1 MADRKSDSGLPGTL
15 VGRAAEL
22 AVLTAHAEAARA
34 GRSGLVILSG
44 PAGIGKTSLLRAFLD
59 SDACRKMTVLH
70 GTCGEVVAGAG
81 YGGVRALFGGLGLSA
96 EGAQDS
102 PLLRGSARRALP
114 ALDPRPAEEGPSTA
128 ATVYPV
134 LHGLY
139 WLAASLMAQGP
150 LLLVLDDVHW
160 CDERSL
166 RWIDFLLRR
175 ADQLPLLVV
184 LAQRTEAEPV
194 APTALA
200 DILAQPRSSVIRLDP
215 LAGTDVAEMARQV
228 FETPVEPSF
237 AERATAV
244 CGGNPLTVTRLLRE
258 LRAKGVSPDED
269 GIREIAE
276 VGSCVV
282 ALSVRALFDAQ
293 PGWVRDVATAIAVL
307 GEEDPEHIGVLA
319 GVPVARVAEAVDLLR
334 GAEVMAPDRADLAH
348 DVVRSAVLEAAG
360 EEPLAELRARAAQL
374 LSDAGRPAEEVAN
387 QVLLV
392 PGTPQPWMCWVL
404 REAAAQAEHRGAP
417 EAAARYLYRV
427 LEAEP
432 DSLSAHVPLAKAL
445 AEINPAEAIRLL
457 RRALGLASDVRT
469 KAPIAVQFG
478 LTCLTVQQSPAAVRV
493 LSEVLDELE
502 EELGPDPDPRD
513 RELRTLVQSA
523 LLISGSDEKATI
535 NTVRERFARIPEP
548 PGDTPAQRQLLA
560 MMTVLSAM
568 EGRSVRRTVGRAR
581 RALRSSD
588 SGLDNWSLV
597 FSAFTL
603 SLADETEEALE
614 ALDRALRRG
623 QDSSAVWSYVVTLSV
638 RALLLHGV
646 GAIPD
651 ALADAQTAVEIIGGE
666 RWNANVTTPQTALA
680 TILIDRGEPERAE
693 ELLASVTRPNLD
705 GFVLEYHWY
714 LMARA
719 RARWALGDG
728 ATALRLF
735 LDCGASLDESG
746 FANPAFVPWWAEA
759 ACVLAAE
766 KRAEEARGL
775 VEHGAELARR
785 WNTPRALGLAALAR
799 GVTTPGEEG
808 VALLT
813 EAVEHFSGSPARAE
827 HARAEFLLGGAL
839 LDAGR
844 PRDARERLRSAA
856 DLAQGCGAL
865 ALARDARNRL
875 VAAGGRMREIT
886 ASPVDLLTGTEH
898 KVAQLASRGAGN
910 REIAESLFVTVR
922 TVETHLTSVYRKL
935 SVSQRADLASVLS
948 ATSRPDPQAPAWVFA
963 SRGRR

>member
-1 MADRKSDSGLPGTL
+1 MVDRKIDSGLPGAL

-22 AVLTAHAEAARA
+22 AALTAHAEAARN
-34 GRSGLVILSG
+34 GRSGLVVLSG

-59 SDACRKMTVLH
+59 SDVCRKMTVLH

-81 YGGVRALFGGLGLSA
+81 YSGVRALFGGLGLA
-96 EGAQDS
+96 AGEAQDS

-114 ALDPRPAEEGPSTA
+114 ALSPHPGEEGPSTA
-128 ATVYPV
+128 ASVYPV

-139 WLAASLMAQGP
+139 WLAANLMTQGP
-150 LLLVLDDVHW
+150 LVLVLDDVHW

-175 ADQLPLLVV
+175 ADELPLLVV
-184 LAQRTEAEPV
+184 LAQRTEEEPV
-194 APTALA
+194 APAALA

-215 LAGTDVAEMARQV
+215 LTDFEVAEMARQV
-228 FETPVEPSF
+228 FAAPVAHAF
-237 AERATAV
+237 AGRAAAV

-258 LRAKGVSPDED
+258 LRTKGVSPDES
-269 GIREIAE
+269 GLREIAE
-276 VGSCVV
+276 VGQYVV
-282 ALSVRALFDAQ
+282 ALSVRALFDAR

-307 GEEDPEHIGVLA
+307 GEEDVEHIGALA
-319 GVPVARVAEAVDLLR
+319 GVPAARVAEAVELLR

-360 EEPLAELRARAAQL
+360 EEPLAELRARAALL

-392 PGTPQPWMCWVL
+392 PGTPQPWMGWVL
-404 REAAAQAEHRGAP
+404 REAAVQAEHRGAP

-457 RRALGLASDVRT
+457 RRALTLATDVRT

-478 LTCLTVQQSPAAVRV
+478 LTCLTVQQSPTAVRV

-502 EELGPDPDPRD
+502 DELGPDPDPRD

-535 NTVRERFARIPEP
+535 HTVRERFARIPEP
-548 PGDTPAQRQLLA
+548 SGDTPAQRQLLA

-568 EGRSVRRTVGRAR
+568 EGRSVRRTVEQAR
-581 RALRSSD
+581 RALDSSD
-588 SGLDNWSLV
+588 RLDNWSLL

-603 SLADETEEALE
+603 GLADEVEGAME
-614 ALDRALRRG
+614 ALDHALRQG
-623 QDSSAVWSYVVTLSV
+623 QDNAAVWSYVITLSY
-638 RALLLHGV
+638 RAMLLHGF

-651 ALADAQTAVEIIGGE
+651 ALADAQTAVEIIGEE
-666 RWNANVTTPQTALA
+666 RWSGNVTMPQTALA

-693 ELLASVTRPNLD
+693 QLLAAVTRPNLD
-705 GFVLEYHWY
+705 GFVMEYHWY

-728 ATALRLF
+728 ATALRLL
-735 LDCGASLDESG
+735 LDCGASLEDSG
-746 FANPAFVPWWAEA
+746 FANPAFLPWWTEA

-766 KRAEEARGL
+766 KRADEARDL

-785 WNTPRALGLAALAR
+785 WSTPRAFGLAALAR

-808 VALLT
+808 IAHLT
-813 EAVEHFSGSPARAE
+813 EAVEHLSGSPARAE

-839 LDAGR
+839 LDIGR
-844 PRDARERLRSAA
+844 PRDARERLRSAV

-865 ALARDARNRL
+865 ALAKDARNRL

-898 KVAQLASRGAGN
+898 KVAQMASRGAGN

-935 SVSQRADLASVLS
+935 SVGQRGELAAVLNS
-948 ATSRPDPQAPAWVFA
+948 PSLPDPQAPAWVFA

>member
-1 MADRKSDSGLPGTL
+1 MEDRKTDSGLPGAL

-22 AVLTAHAEAARA
+22 AALTAHAEAAHS
-34 GRSGLVILSG
+34 GRSGLVVLSG
-44 PAGIGKTSLLRAFLD
+44 PAGIGKTSLLRTFLD
-59 SDACRKMTVLH
+59 GDACRKMTVLH
-70 GTCGEVVAGAG
+70 GACGEVVAGAG
-81 YGGVRALFGGLGLSA
+81 YGGVRALFGSLGLSA
-96 EGAQDS
+96 EDAQDS

-114 ALDPRPAEEGPSTA
+114 ALSPRPGEEGPSTA
-128 ATVYPV
+128 AVVYPV

-139 WLAASLMAQGP
+139 WLAANLMTQGP
-150 LLLVLDDVHW
+150 LVLVLDDVHW

-184 LAQRTEAEPV
+184 LAQRSEEEPV
-194 APTALA
+194 APAALA
-200 DILAQPRSSVIRLDP
+200 DILAQPRSAVIRLDP
-215 LAGTDVAEMARQV
+215 LTDAEVAEMAHQV
-228 FETPVEPSF
+228 FSAPVAPSF
-237 AERATAV
+237 AERAAAV

-258 LRAKGVSPDED
+258 LRAKGVAPDES

-276 VGSCVV
+276 VGSYVV
-282 ALSVRALFDAQ
+282 ALSVRALFDAR
-293 PGWVRDVATAIAVL
+293 PDWVRDVATAIAVL
-307 GEEDPEHIGVLA
+307 GEEDAEHIGALA
-319 GVPVARVAEAVDLLR
+319 GVPATRVTDAVEQLREAD
-334 GAEVMAPDRADLAH
+334 VMAPDRADLAH

-360 EEPLAELRARAAQL
+360 EERLAELRARAALL

-392 PGTPQPWMCWVL
+392 PGTPQPWMGWVL

-457 RRALGLASDVRT
+457 KRALALATDIRT

-502 EELGPDPDPRD
+502 AELGPDPDPRD
-513 RELRTLVQSA
+513 RELRTLVQST

-535 NTVRERFARIPEP
+535 HTVRERFARIPEP
-548 PGDTPAQRQLLA
+548 AGDTPAQRQMLA

-568 EGRSVRRTVGRAR
+568 EGRSVRRAVGQAR
-581 RALRSSD
+581 RALSSAD
-588 SGLDNWSLV
+588 RLDNWSLL

-603 SLADETEEALE
+603 GLADEIEEAMEALE
-614 ALDRALRRG
+614 HALRHG
-623 QDSSAVWSYVVTLSV
+623 QDNAAVWSYVITLSY

-651 ALADAQTAVEIIGGE
+651 ALADAQTAVEIIGEE
-666 RWNANVTTPQTALA
+666 RWSANVTMPQTALA

-693 ELLASVTRPNLD
+693 ELLAAVTRPNLD
-705 GFVLEYHWY
+705 GFVMEYHSY

-719 RARWALGDG
+719 RARWALGDS
-728 ATALRLF
+728 ATALRLL
-735 LDCGASLDESG
+735 LDCGASLEESG
-746 FANPAFVPWWAEA
+746 FANPVFLPWWTEA
-759 ACVLAAE
+759 ACLLAAE
-766 KRAEEARGL
+766 KRADEARDL

-785 WNTPRALGLAALAR
+785 WSTPRAFGLAALAR
-799 GVTTPGEEG
+799 GVTTPGEDG
-808 VALLT
+808 IARLT
-813 EAVEHFSGSPARAE
+813 EAVEHFSGSPARSE
-827 HARAEFLLGGAL
+827 HARAEYLLGGAL

-844 PRDARERLRSAA
+844 PREARERLRSAV
-856 DLAQGCGAL
+856 DLAQGSGAL

-875 VAAGGRMREIT
+875 VAAGGRRREIT
-886 ASPVDLLTGTEH
+886 ASPVDLLTGTER
-898 KVAQLASRGAGN
+898 KVAQMASRGAGN

-935 SVSQRADLASVLS
+935 SVSQRGELASVLNGPS
-948 ATSRPDPQAPAWVFA
+948 LPDPQAPAWVFA

>member
-1 MADRKSDSGLPGTL
+1 MVDRKTDSGLPGAL
-15 VGRAAEL
+15 VGRTAEL
-22 AVLTAHAEAARA
+22 AALTAHAEAAHSA
-34 GRSGLVILSG
+34 RSGLVVLSG

-70 GTCGEVVAGAG
+70 GACGEVVAGAG
-81 YGGVRALFGGLGLSA
+81 YGGVRALFGSLGLSA
-96 EGAQDS
+96 EDAQDS

-114 ALDPRPAEEGPSTA
+114 ALSPRPGEEGPPTA
-128 ATVYPV
+128 ASVYPV

-139 WLAASLMAQGP
+139 WLAANLMTQGP
-150 LLLVLDDVHW
+150 LVLVLDDVHW

-184 LAQRTEAEPV
+184 LAQRSEVEPV
-194 APTALA
+194 APAALA
-200 DILAQPRSSVIRLDP
+200 DILAQPRSAVIRLDP
-215 LAGTDVAEMARQV
+215 LTDAEVAEMAHQV
-228 FETPVEPSF
+228 FAGPVAPSF
-237 AERATAV
+237 AERAAAV

-258 LRAKGVSPDED
+258 LRAKGVAPDES

-276 VGSCVV
+276 VGSYVV
-282 ALSVRALFDAQ
+282 ALSVRALFDAR
-293 PGWVRDVATAIAVL
+293 PDWVRDVATAIAVL
-307 GEEDPEHIGVLA
+307 GEEDAEHIGALA
-319 GVPVARVAEAVDLLR
+319 GVPAARVSEAVEQLR
-334 GAEVMAPDRADLAH
+334 EAEVMAPDRADLAH
-348 DVVRSAVLEAAG
+348 DVLRSAVLEAAG
-360 EEPLAELRARAAQL
+360 EERLAELRARAALL

-392 PGTPQPWMCWVL
+392 PGTPQPWMGWVL

-445 AEINPAEAIRLL
+445 AEINPAEAVRLL
-457 RRALGLASDVRT
+457 KRALTLATDIRT

-502 EELGPDPDPRD
+502 AELGPDPDPRD
-513 RELRTLVQSA
+513 RELRTLVQST

-535 NTVRERFARIPEP
+535 HTVRERFARIPEP
-548 PGDTPAQRQLLA
+548 AGDTPAQRQMLA
-560 MMTVLSAM
+560 IMTVLSAM
-568 EGRSVRRTVGRAR
+568 EGRSVQRAVGQAR
-581 RALRSSD
+581 RALSSAD
-588 SGLDNWSLV
+588 RLDNWSLL

-603 SLADETEEALE
+603 GLADEIEESMEALE
-614 ALDRALRRG
+614 HALRHG
-623 QDSSAVWSYVVTLSV
+623 QDNAAVWSYVITLSY
-638 RALLLHGV
+638 RAQLLHGV

-651 ALADAQTAVEIIGGE
+651 ALADAQTAVEIIGEE
-666 RWNANVTTPQTALA
+666 RWSANVTMPQTALA

-693 ELLASVTRPNLD
+693 ELLAAVTRPNLD
-705 GFVLEYHWY
+705 GFVMEYHSY

-719 RARWALGDG
+719 RARWALGDS
-728 ATALRLF
+728 ATALRLL
-735 LDCGASLDESG
+735 LDCGASLEESG
-746 FANPAFVPWWAEA
+746 FANPVFLPWWAEA
-759 ACVLAAE
+759 ACLLAAE
-766 KRAEEARGL
+766 KRADEARDL

-785 WNTPRALGLAALAR
+785 WSTPRALGLAALAR
-799 GVTTPGEEG
+799 GVTTAGEEG
-808 VALLT
+808 IAQLT
-813 EAVEHFSGSPARAE
+813 EAVEHFSGSPARSE
-827 HARAEFLLGGAL
+827 YARAEFLLGGAL

-844 PRDARERLRSAA
+844 PREARERLRSAV

-865 ALARDARNRL
+865 ALARDARSRL

-886 ASPVDLLTGTEH
+886 ASPVDLLTGTER
-898 KVAQLASRGAGN
+898 KVAQMASRGAGN

-935 SVSQRADLASVLS
+935 SVGQRGELASVLN
-948 ATSRPDPQAPAWVFA
+948 TPRLPDPQAPAWVFA